1 MRYLIH
7 RSPRLL
13 LLSFLLFFI
22 LKLLELCWP
31 EIHLANLSTVN
42 MFKEIST
49 LGFSLFTFWSLYLL
63 SPFPTACAAPA
74 PGGFGSNIYDVTRSP
89 EFAHANPVSNPVSN
103 HGQAATVAAVWG
115 QKPYYLFRS
124 WMTDF
129 YPAIISRDDKN
140 KYFKD
145 GDFTRYLG
153 GGNLA
158 VDGEERVGRYNVGVF
173 EYKPEGTSNSNNLNM
188 VIKVLSHPGL
198 DDGVYGEAITLDLM
212 GLYDKSGFVFC
223 NTARSVK
230 DPRTGKIET
239 VNQYSKYPAI
249 LMRRVDGVPIDKTPQ
264 WNHGGDRTK
273 NRMMAVVKS
282 LVKTQVMS
290 IWAEHGFIYMDLNI
304 DNVHISFDSQG
315 DISAAHLF
323 DFGYPGVVAV
333 KRGTTQTEIEEL
345 FEQCWNIFW
354 PSDR

>member
-49 LGFSLFTFWSLYLL
+49 LGFSLFTFW
-63 SPFPTACAAPA
+63 
-74 PGGFGSNIYDVTRSP
+74 GFGSNIYDVTRSP

-140 KYFKD
+140 KYFRD

-153 GGNLA
+153 RNLA
-158 VDGEERVGRYNVGVF
+158 DDGKGRVGRNNVGVF
-173 EYKPEGTSNSNNLNM
+173 EYKGRSNSKNPKL

-198 DDGVYGEAITLDLM
+198 DDGVYGEAITLDDM
-212 GLYDKSGFVFC
+212 GLYVASGFVLC
-223 NTARSVK
+223 TTAHSVK
-230 DPRTGKIET
+230 DPRTGKIKT
-239 VNQYSKYPAI
+239 VEQNSNRPAI
-249 LMRRVDGVPIDKTPQ
+249 LMKRVGGVPITETPD
-264 WNHGGDRTK
+264 WKNGSKKRR
-273 NRMMAVVKS
+273 NRMIAAVKS
-282 LVKTQVMS
+282 LVKAEVMDL
-290 IWAEHGFIYMDLNI
+290 WAKHGFIYMDLNI
-304 DNVHISFDSQG
+304 ENVHIFFNSQG
-315 DISAAHLF
+315 RIIDAQLF

-333 KRGTTQTEIEEL
+333 KPGTRKAEVEKL
-345 FEQCWNIFW
+345 FEHCWDYFW
-354 PSDR
+354 PLEH